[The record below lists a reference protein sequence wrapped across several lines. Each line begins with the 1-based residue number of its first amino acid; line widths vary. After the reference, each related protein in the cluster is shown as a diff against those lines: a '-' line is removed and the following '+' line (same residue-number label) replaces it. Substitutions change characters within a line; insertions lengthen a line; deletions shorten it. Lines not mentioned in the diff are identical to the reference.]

1 MSKPLTY
8 RKPNGEWGIE
18 GVDMATLPPK
28 VYGALCKLKDIEHP
42 CCPSNAEAIRAAK
55 TTQEMARIIA
65 KRCSIGDCL
74 EDQCCG
80 CERCY
85 RDWLE
90 QPYEEELYEPEG

>member
-18 GVDMATLPPK
+18 GVDITILPPK

-42 CCPSNAEAIRAAK
+42 HCPSNADALRAAK

-65 KRCSIGDCL
+65 VRCWSGECLWDGD
-74 EDQCCG
+74 

-90 QPYEEELYEPEG
+90 QPYEEELYGPEG